1 MKRALIVLGMTL
13 CFFGQVQ
20 AQNDDFGDDFKKD
33 FESFR
38 RAINKDFENFRKEIN
53 KDYAEFLK
61 NPWEEFTEKKPLV
74 IPKEEAVPPVIYPEE
89 DRDKPFPA
97 PEPLPYDVV
106 IPVPK
111 PTPQPK
117 PVEPIK
123 ENRNPVPKVDF
134 SWLGTSMSVRFNTS
148 TAGALNGAGEQDV
161 AEWWLAFSSV
171 VDTDNL
177 VYDCLKLRRDYSLC
191 DWAYLEMLHALS
203 EEVYG
208 KESNRATLLMAYLFC
223 QSGYK
228 MRLASD
234 GADKLYMLFASRHH
248 IYDLPR
254 FVVDGETYYPFG
266 ECPSS
271 LYISNGAFPGEQS
284 LSLWL
289 SSTPKVALSATSLKT
304 RQSERYPDV
313 KITLSSNKNLMD
325 FYSSY
330 PTSMVGDNVVSR
342 WAMYANTPM
351 SEDVKRQIYPDLKAA
366 INGCDQLTAVN
377 KLLNF
382 VQTGF
387 EYEYDD
393 KVWGDDRA
401 FFAEESLYYPYCDCE
416 DRSILFTRLVRDLLG
431 LRCILIYYPGH
442 LASAV
447 EFSQSNTVA
456 GDYISLKGHK
466 FVIADA
472 TFIGAPVGKT
482 MYGMDNQTAKV
493 ILLE

>member
-1 MKRALIVLGMTL
+1 MKKASVIVGMAL

-20 AQNDDFGDDFKKD
+20 AQNDDFGDDFKED

-38 RAINKDFENFRKEIN
+38 RAIHKDFNNFRKKIN
-53 KDYAEFLK
+53 KEYAEFLK

-74 IPKEEAVPPVIYPEE
+74 IPKEDDVPPVIYPEE
-89 DRDKPFPA
+89 DKDNPLPA
-97 PEPLPYDVV
+97 PEPLPFDVV

-123 ENRNPVPKVDF
+123 EDPEPMPKVDF
-134 SWLGTSMSVRFNTS
+134 SWFGTKLSVRFDTS
-148 TAGALNGAGEQDV
+148 SALQMTGAREDV
-161 AEWWLAFSSV
+161 VSAAWLELSGQQY
-171 VDTDNL
+171 TNL
-177 VYDCLKLRRDYSLC
+177 VYDCLQLRTEYKMG
-191 DWAYLEMLHALS
+191 DWAYLEMLQAVAEKLFG
-203 EEVYG
+203 EG
-208 KESNRATLLMAYLFC
+208 TNESVLLMAYLYC

-228 MRLASD
+228 MRLARDDS
-234 GADKLYMLFASRHH
+234 GILHMLFASRHI
-248 IYDLPR
+248 IYDIPHYNVGGER
-254 FVVDGETYYPFG
+254 FYPYG

-271 LYISNGAFPGEQS
+271 IYISDNAFQGEQS
-284 LSLWL
+284 LSLWFAASPRL
-289 SSTPKVALSATSLKT
+289 AVSATSSRT
-304 RQSERYPDV
+304 RQSERYPEV
-313 KITLSSNKNLMD
+313 KVNLSSNKNLMD

-330 PTSMVGDNVVSR
+330 PTSMVGDNFVSR

-393 KVWGDDRA
+393 KVWGGDRA

-431 LRCILIYYPGH
+431 LRCILVYYPGH

-447 EFSQSNTVA
+447 EFSQSDAVA
-456 GDYISLKGHK
+456 GDYVLLEGRK
-466 FVIADA
+466 FVIADG